1 MHRPYR
7 FPRTRICTDELLALF
22 GMEVTRTLIYL
33 GGGRRIPTQQHFRA
47 ALRRLDV
54 ANDWRRGYSE
64 TDLRAKYGLSRS
76 YVRRIITKCN
86 RELLREREHGHA
98 HP

>member
-1 MHRPYR
+1 VTIQGTRDFRVTDAPAPEAPMHRPYR

-22 GMEVTRTLIYL
+22 GMEVTRNLVFL

-54 ANDWRRGYSE
+54 ANDWRRG
-64 TDLRAKYGLSRS
+64 
-76 YVRRIITKCN
+76 
-86 RELLREREHGHA
+86 
-98 HP
+98 